1 MTRNKGILL
10 VIASALLYG
19 FAPVLCSMT
28 YQYGNNPVTLTFF
41 RSFFVVLILGALM
54 VKNKIPFR
62 CEKGELMRIVAVALF
77 GSVLTTFLLNSSYLY
92 IGVGTATTLHFL
104 YPLFVT
110 LICHFVYHDSL
121 DKRHL
126 MALGICLIGVLLFL
140 DFKDLSKMKG
150 IIMALVSGMTFA
162 IYLVGIDKLKLSH
175 MNSIKLSFYF
185 ALTVSVVM
193 GFFGTITNQMNL
205 NQPVISYVYM
215 LGVAIMAQWLA
226 VVCLQKGI
234 KVLGSSL
241 ASLFSMFE
249 PVSCLV
255 FGVILL
261 NEAVIPMQVV
271 GCVLIL
277 GGVLLLI
284 KG

>member
-1 MTRNKGILL
+1 
-10 VIASALLYG
+10 
-19 FAPVLCSMT
+19 
-28 YQYGNNPVTLTFF
+28 
-41 RSFFVVLILGALM
+41 
-54 VKNKIPFR
+54 
-62 CEKGELMRIVAVALF
+62 
-77 GSVLTTFLLNSSYLY
+77 
-92 IGVGTATTLHFL
+92 
-104 YPLFVT
+104 
-110 LICHFVYHDSL
+110 
-121 DKRHL
+121 
-126 MALGICLIGVLLFL
+126 
-140 DFKDLSKMKG
+140 
-150 IIMALVSGMTFA
+150 MALVSGMTFA

>member
-19 FAPVLCSMT
+19 FAPVLCSLT

-41 RSFFVVLILGALM
+41 RSFFVVMILGVLM
-54 VKNKIPFR
+54 IKNKIPFR
-62 CEKGELMRIVAVALF
+62 CEKGELPRIVIVALF

-110 LICHFVYHDSL
+110 LICHFVYHDAL
-121 DKRHL
+121 DKRHGR
-126 MALGICLIGVLLFL
+126 ALGICLLGVLLFL

-150 IIMALVSGMTFA
+150 ILMALVSGITFA
-162 IYLVGIDKLKLSH
+162 IYLVGIDKLKLSQ

-185 ALTVSVVM
+185 ALTVSIVM
-193 GFFGTITNQMNL
+193 GTFGFASKQMVL
-205 NQPVISYVYM
+205 NQPFISYVLM

-226 VVCLQKGI
+226 VICLQKGI
-234 KVLGSSL
+234 QVLGSSL

-255 FGVILL
+255 FGAILL
-261 NEAVIPMQVV
+261 NEAVVMAQVF

-284 KG
+284 KN

>member
-19 FAPVLCSMT
+19 FAPVLCSIT

-41 RSFFVVLILGALM
+41 RSFFVVLILGGLM
-54 VKNKIPFR
+54 MKDKISFR
-62 CEKGELMRIVAVALF
+62 CEKGELFRIVIVALF

-110 LICHFVYHDSL
+110 LICHFVYHDAL
-121 DKRHL
+121 DRKHL
-126 MALGICLIGVLLFL
+126 KALAVCLLGVLLFL

-150 IIMALVSGMTFA
+150 ILMALVSGMTFA
-162 IYLVGIDKLKLSH
+162 IYLVGIDKLKLSQ
-175 MNSIKLSFYF
+175 MNSVKLSFYF
-185 ALTVSVVM
+185 ALTVSFVM
-193 GFFGTITNQMNL
+193 GTFGFTTKQMVL
-205 NQPVISYVYM
+205 NQPLISYVLM

-234 KVLGSSL
+234 QVLGSSL

-249 PVSCLV
+249 PVSCLL
-255 FGVILL
+255 FGAILL
-261 NEAVIPMQVV
+261 HETVVMAQVL

-284 KG
+284 KD

>member
-1 MTRNKGILL
+1 M
-10 VIASALLYG
+10 
-19 FAPVLCSMT
+19 
-28 YQYGNNPVTLTFF
+28 
-41 RSFFVVLILGALM
+41 LILGGLM
-54 VKNKIPFR
+54 MKNQIKFR
-62 CEKGELMRIVAVALF
+62 CEKGELFRIVIVALF

-110 LICHFVYHDSL
+110 LICHFVYHDAL
-121 DKRHL
+121 DRRHL
-126 MALGICLIGVLLFL
+126 SALGICLLGVLLFL

-150 IIMALVSGMTFA
+150 ILMALVSGMTFA
-162 IYLVGIDKLKLSH
+162 IYLVGIDKLKLSQ

-185 ALTVSVVM
+185 ALTVSLVM
-193 GFFGTITNQMNL
+193 GTFGFTTNQMVL
-205 NQPVISYVYM
+205 NQPLISYVLM

-226 VVCLQKGI
+226 VTCLQKGI
-234 KVLGSSL
+234 QVLGSSL

-255 FGVILL
+255 FGAILL
-261 NEAVIPMQVV
+261 NETVVLAQVF

-284 KG
+284 KN

>member
-41 RSFFVVLILGALM
+41 RSFFVVLILGGM
-54 VKNKIPFR
+54 MIKNQIEFR
-62 CEKGELMRIVAVALF
+62 CEKGELFRIVIVALF

-110 LICHFVYHDSL
+110 LICHFVYHDAL
-121 DKRHL
+121 DRRHL
-126 MALGICLIGVLLFL
+126 SALGICLLGVLLFL

-150 IIMALVSGMTFA
+150 ILMALVSGMTFA
-162 IYLVGIDKLKLSH
+162 IYLVGIDKLKLSQ

-185 ALTVSVVM
+185 ALTVSLVM
-193 GFFGTITNQMNL
+193 GTFGFTTNQMVL
-205 NQPVISYVYM
+205 NQPLISYVLM

-226 VVCLQKGI
+226 VTCLQKGI
-234 KVLGSSL
+234 QVLGSSL

-255 FGVILL
+255 FGAILL
-261 NEAVIPMQVV
+261 NETVILAQVF

-284 KG
+284 KN

>member
-28 YQYGNNPVTLTFF
+28 YQYGNTPTTLTFF
-41 RSFFVVLILGALM
+41 RSFFVVLILGAM
-54 VKNKIPFR
+54 MIKDKIPFR
-62 CEKGELMRIVAVALF
+62 CEKGELVRLVAVALF

-110 LICHFVYHDSL
+110 LICHFVYHDPL
-121 DKRHL
+121 DKRHML
-126 MALGICLIGVLLFL
+126 ALGICLIGVLLFL

-150 IIMALVSGMTFA
+150 ILMALVSGITFA
-162 IYLVGIDKLKLSH
+162 IYLVGIDKLKLSY
-175 MNSIKLSFYF
+175 MNGVKMSFYF

-193 GFFGTITNQMNL
+193 GVFGTATDQIVL
-205 NQPVISYVYM
+205 NQPLISYVYM

-234 KVLGSSL
+234 QVLGSSL

-249 PVSCLV
+249 PVSCLI
-255 FGVILL
+255 FGALLL
-261 NEAVIPMQVV
+261 NETVIVAQVF
-271 GCVLIL
+271 GCVFIL

-284 KG
+284 KN